1 MAKDTGDEQVRDQG
15 TEVMPGEQVAN
26 AAAETL
32 HGRKAREEEY
42 EQDDAV
48 VLPGG
53 NTLISE
59 RDASA
64 GDEGDKAL

>member
-1 MAKDTGDEQVRDQG
+1 MTKANDEQVHDKG

-32 HGRKAREEEY
+32 HGRKAREEEHD
-42 EQDDAV
+42 QPDAV

-53 NTLISE
+53 NTLVSE
-59 RDASA
+59 RDAA
-64 GDEGDKAL
+64 GSEDDEAL

>member
-1 MAKDTGDEQVRDQG
+1 MTKDSEQVHDQG

-42 EQDDAV
+42 EQPDAV

-53 NTLISE
+53 STLVSDRE
-59 RDASA
+59 D
-64 GDEGDKAL
+64 DENEIG

>member
-1 MAKDTGDEQVRDQG
+1 MTKNNDEQVHDQG

-32 HGRKAREEEY
+32 HGNKAREEQH

-59 RDASA
+59 RDATA
-64 GDEGDKAL
+64 NGGDDNA

>member
-1 MAKDTGDEQVRDQG
+1 MTKDSDQVHDQG

-42 EQDDAV
+42 EQPDAV

-53 NTLISE
+53 STLVSDRE
-59 RDASA
+59 D
-64 GDEGDKAL
+64 DENEIG